1 MGGMP
6 GGKDHHYEVPG
17 CKTKTVLQ
25 YICWG
30 LERKLSRF
38 RCHSEVQFIIH
49 VIDMFFCLL
58 EVRAKNN
65 VLFLHNILIERKQ
78 TRTITCRKRLGQGDG
93 IEGNRFQLRKII
105 NRS

>member
-1 MGGMP
+1 
-6 GGKDHHYEVPG
+6 
-17 CKTKTVLQ
+17 
-25 YICWG
+25 
-30 LERKLSRF
+30 
-38 RCHSEVQFIIH
+38 
-49 VIDMFFCLL
+49 MFVCLL